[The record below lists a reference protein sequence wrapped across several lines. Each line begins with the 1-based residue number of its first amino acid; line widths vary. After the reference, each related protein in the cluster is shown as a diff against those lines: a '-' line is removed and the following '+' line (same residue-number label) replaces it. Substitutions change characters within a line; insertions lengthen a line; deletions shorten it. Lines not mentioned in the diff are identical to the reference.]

1 MTRSL
6 ATRRQMPMK
15 KTWISKKNHGIKVK
29 RKLRSGLEDR
39 IAAQL
44 EEAGVAY
51 EYEKLKLPYT
61 IEHTYTP
68 DFRLPNGII
77 VEGKGLFD
85 SADRTKH
92 LAIKRD
98 HPHLD
103 IRFVFSRSASP
114 LYKGSK
120 STYASWCEKHGFQY
134 ADKLIPAEWLEE
146 SKK

>member
-1 MTRSL
+1 M
-6 ATRRQMPMK
+6 A
-15 KTWISKKNHGIKVK
+15 TWISKKNRGVKVK

-44 EEAGVAY
+44 DEAGVKY
-51 EYEKLKLPYT
+51 GYEKTKIPYV
-61 IEHTYTP
+61 IEHNYTP
-68 DFRLPNGII
+68 DFQLENGII

-92 LAIKRD
+92 LTVKKL
-98 HPHLD
+98 HPELD

-120 STYASWCEKHGFQY
+120 STYASWCAKHGFQY
-134 ADKLIPAEWLEE
+134 ADKLIPATWLEE
-146 SKK
+146 SKP